1 MQTHSPNTFI
11 NLLPPNVFL
20 DTMKK
25 FLRSLLTTLGIA
37 LLSGHAYALE
47 TDFLP
52 DVKNGVVSIKI
63 KEPARDVG
71 YTVGDILTREIT
83 VTIKKPYVLVEESL
97 PIVGY
102 ERRYKGQLIGIDLAK
117 LDYTKETGKE
127 ANTHHISLSYQ
138 VFTNNVVAKPA
149 ALPGEYLRLLDTS
162 SKDKKVYRYRIPSWN
177 FSISPISVFGQVK
190 VESDMSGYRGP
201 LLLDASGPQTR
212 LNVLL
217 AVLAIASLALLYI
230 LGKHAWLPR
239 MGGPFA
245 KAYRTIT
252 RSNHNAEGMQQAVS
266 RLHDALNASAGY
278 SLFSNNL
285 SEFLLKKPAF
295 QHIQTELA
303 QFFDLSR
310 QVFFE
315 PNSSKPLGE
324 QQWAWLTQFCK
335 QCRDCERGLIP
346 DSVSTSR
353 KAA

>member
-1 MQTHSPNTFI
+1 MN
-11 NLLPPNVFL
+11 
-20 DTMKK
+20 K
-25 FLRSLLTTLGIA
+25 FLLTLLTA
-37 LLSGHAYALE
+37 LSIILLQTNVYALE

-52 DVKNGVVSIKI
+52 DVKNGIVSIKI
-63 KEPARDVG
+63 KEPGRDVG

-117 LDYTKETGKE
+117 LDYSKETGKE

-162 SKDKKVYRYRIPSWN
+162 SKDRKVYRYRIPSWS

-190 VESDMSGYRGP
+190 IESDMSGYRGP
-201 LLLDASGPQTR
+201 LLLNASHLQTR
-212 LNVLL
+212 LKVFI
-217 AVLAIASLALLYI
+217 AVLAIALLTLLYM
-230 LGKHAWLPR
+230 LGKYTWLPH

-245 KAYRTIT
+245 KAYRSIT
-252 RSNHNAEGMQQAVS
+252 KSKHNAEGMQLAVS
-266 RLHDALNASAGY
+266 RLHDALNTSAGY

-285 SEFLLKKPAF
+285 SAFLLKKPAF
-295 QHIQTELA
+295 RHIQAELA

-315 PNSSKPLGE
+315 ANANKPLGE
-324 QQWAWLTQFCK
+324 QEWAWLAQFCK

-346 DSVSTSR
+346 DSISTSR